1 MQILDYI
8 KKRERLLFIL
18 PVIIILLIFTTFPY
32 IINVILGCF
41 HMDLS
46 NPVGNRYI
54 GLQNF
59 INAFGDSRFWN
70 SISVSGIYVF
80 VATIMELIFG
90 VAIALLFHKLTW
102 GRGFF
107 QSLLLIPMV
116 IPPVVVGLNWRMLY
130 DANYGIINYFLN
142 LLGLPSQAWLAQS
155 QYALLAVLFVD
166 FWQYTPF
173 VILLTSGLL
182 ASLPEEQYEAALI
195 DGATGWQ
202 LTWKITLPMIKNGL
216 TVVATLRAIEAFKEF
231 AKIYLMTNGGPGT
244 ATETLNYYVYQ
255 TGFEYFNIGY
265 SSALAAILFAFA
277 IGFTSL
283 FQMIT
288 KFTSEEGS

>member
-1 MQILDYI
+1 MKILSMLR
-8 KKRERLLFIL
+8 KREKLLFIL
-18 PVIIILLIFTTFPY
+18 PVLIILLVFTTFPY
-32 IINVILGCF
+32 IINLILGCF

-46 NPVGNRYI
+46 NPVGNRFI

-59 INAFGDSRFWN
+59 VKAVNDFRFWN
-70 SISVSGIYVF
+70 SIKISGIYVF
-80 VATIMELIFG
+80 VTTMVELVLG
-90 VAIALLFHKLTW
+90 VAIAILFHKLTW

-130 DANYGIINYFLN
+130 DANYGIVNYFFSLF
-142 LLGLPSQAWLAQS
+142 GLAPQAWLAQS
-155 QYALLAVLFVD
+155 QYALMAVLFVD

-173 VILLTSGLL
+173 VILLTLGLL
-182 ASLPEEQYEAALI
+182 TSLPEEQYEAARI
-195 DGATGWQ
+195 DGASGWQ
-202 LTWKITLPMIKNGL
+202 LTWRITLPMIKNGL

-231 AKIYLMTNGGPGT
+231 AKIYLMTSGGPGT

-265 SSALAAILFAFA
+265 SSALAAILFACA
-277 IGFTSL
+277 IGFTAL
-283 FQMIT
+283 FQILT
-288 KFTSEEGS
+288 KLTSEEGS